1 MTTTQCFAL
10 GRRAALLTALLA
22 LAGSSHAQSAY
33 PNRPVKLVVPFAP
46 GGSTDLAARLVAE
59 FAARELGQPIV
70 VENKAGAGG
79 SLGMDSV
86 AKSQPDGYTIGMAT
100 ISTHASNPA
109 IYGSKVKYDAL
120 KDFAPITNVATV
132 PSVFTVHPKHL
143 ATSMQQFI
151 ALAKVKPGHY
161 SFASP
166 GAGSAGHANIEHFA
180 YLAKIQLVHVPY
192 KGAGP
197 ALNDALGGQVD
208 AISDNL
214 PSIID
219 HIKGGRLRALA
230 VMAEKRSPAL
240 PDVPTYAELGFPQM
254 GGGGWYGV
262 VAPAHTPPAIIA
274 KLNQAIHK
282 AMKHPDFVRKMDQSG
297 ATLIPGTPAEFSK
310 QIQEALERY
319 QRVVKV
325 ANIRVD

>member
-1 MTTTQCFAL
+1 MTTTQRFAL
-10 GRRAALLTALLA
+10 GRRAALLTALLT
-22 LAGSSHAQSAY
+22 LACSSHAQSAY
-33 PNRPVKLVVPFAP
+33 PNRPMKLIVPFAP

-79 SLGMDSV
+79 SLGMESV
-86 AKSQPDGYTIGMAT
+86 AKAQPDGYTIGMAT

-109 IYGSKVKYDAL
+109 IFGNKVKYDPL
-120 KDFAPITNVATV
+120 KDFAPVTNVATV
-132 PSVFTVHPKHL
+132 PSVFTVHPKNL

-180 YLAKIQLVHVPY
+180 YLAKIQLLHVPY

-197 ALNDALGGQVD
+197 ALNDAVGGQVD

-230 VMAEKRSPAL
+230 VMADKRSPAL

-297 ATLIPGTPAEFSK
+297 ATLIPGTPAEFSR
-310 QIQEALERY
+310 QIKEALERY

-325 ANIRVD
+325 ANIRVE